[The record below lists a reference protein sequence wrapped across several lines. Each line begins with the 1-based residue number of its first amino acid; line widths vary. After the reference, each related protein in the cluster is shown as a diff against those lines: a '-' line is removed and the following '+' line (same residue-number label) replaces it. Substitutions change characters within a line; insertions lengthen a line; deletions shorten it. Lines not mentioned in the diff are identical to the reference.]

1 MRPEIVS
8 GIVTEDAL
16 VSYWS
21 IFSVV
26 PSNSPRSLCK
36 SQLDPVSL
44 SFLKWQMMV
53 LGSLNKTFLS
63 DTRQPEVRPSHYIY
77 ALTLTNLYC

>member
-1 MRPEIVS
+1 MRPAIVS
-8 GIVTEDAL
+8 GMVTEDAL
-16 VSYWS
+16 ASYLS

-36 SQLDPVSL
+36 NQLEPVSL

-63 DTRQPEVRPSHYIY
+63 DTRQPEMRPSYHIY

>member
-1 MRPEIVS
+1 MRPAIVS

-36 SQLDPVSL
+36 SQLDPVFL

-53 LGSLNKTFLS
+53 LESFNKTFLS
-63 DTRQPEVRPSHYIY
+63 DTRQPEVTPSHYIY